1 MASNNRIR
9 AILRLRG
16 TIPKRQVDL
25 LLALETFTP
34 DDDGWREA
42 GADLLDTE
50 TNVSPRT
57 AARAREELTGAGW
70 LDYER
75 GDGRGYVSRY
85 RVRLPDVPKKE
96 GRQNAGVKGRQNA
109 GSEDSRDDY
118 MATFKGRQNDPV
130 KVANDPDKGRH
141 RNPATSA
148 DANGALKES
157 ALKSSASRA
166 RDVRARDGPRPPRP
180 ARPQK
185 AGRGSPPHGKNDP
198 NGATATA
205 SAPTAAPGAS
215 SRATGGSSP
224 TTATHP
230 AARATARTASPSS
243 PCPAPGAGT
252 PSGRCPRAGCAPPAA
267 AAAAQGGRSR
277 PCRPASRPARRDQPG
292 GGGRYGPPLIRSTH
306 P

>member
-50 TNVSPRT
+50 TNLSPRT

-109 GSEDSRDDY
+109 GSEDSRDGY

-166 RDVRARDGPRPPRP
+166 RDVRARDAYAP
-180 ARPQK
+180 ARE
-185 AGRGSPPHGKNDP
+185 AADLNSHAER
-198 NGATATA
+198 
-205 SAPTAAPGAS
+205 APAAAPGPAPEG
-215 SRATGGSSP
+215 RA
-224 TTATHP
+224 
-230 AARATARTASPSS
+230 RLATAWEERPEWGHGYGQCPDCGAWCLIKGYGRLVPHHGHTPGRPCNGSDRQPVEPVPCTGCGNTERALSASGL
-243 PCPAPGAGT
+243 CT
-252 PSGRCPRAGCAPPAA
+252 TCRRGRRP
-267 AAAAQGGRSR
+267 GRSF
-277 PCRPASRPARRDQPG
+277 PSLPPG
-292 GGGRYGPPLIRSTH
+292 FPTSPP
-306 P
+306 